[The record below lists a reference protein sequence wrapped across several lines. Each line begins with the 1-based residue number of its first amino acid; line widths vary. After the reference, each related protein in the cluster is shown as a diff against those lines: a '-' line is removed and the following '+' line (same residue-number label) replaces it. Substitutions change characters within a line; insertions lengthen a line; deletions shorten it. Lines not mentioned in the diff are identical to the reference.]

1 MRQAY
6 VRDDAQMIPEKVQ
19 DAIRKAR
26 EKGHIVCL
34 TGAGIS
40 AESGIPTFRG
50 KGGLW
55 EKYDPQTY
63 AYPEGLLLLLR
74 QNPKKL
80 ADFVTDFYSVLLDA
94 KPNPA
99 HISLAALEKKGILES
114 VITQNIDDLHTLS
127 GSQRV
132 RELHGN
138 AFRIRCAFCRKARE
152 LGREEMR
159 AFLSLLKISPVS
171 RTRILKIL
179 SRFFPR
185 CSCGSRFR
193 IDIVLFGE
201 PLPEEALT
209 GALRSL
215 EHCSLFLVIGSSL
228 EIYPAA
234 SLPLY
239 AKERG
244 ATLVEINDEPSALS
258 HIFDYRIKGQASMV
272 MPEILKI
279 LEA

>member
-1 MRQAY
+1 
-6 VRDDAQMIPEKVQ
+6 MIPEKLKDV
-19 DAIRKAR
+19 IKKSC
-26 EKGHIVCL
+26 EKGPVVCL

-63 AYPEGLLLLLR
+63 AYPDGLTSLLR
-74 QNPKKL
+74 RNPEKL
-80 ADFVTDFYSVLLDA
+80 ADFVADFYSVLLEA

-114 VITQNIDDLHTLS
+114 VITQNIDDLHALS
-127 GSQRV
+127 GSRHV
-132 RELHGN
+132 IELHGN
-138 AFRIRCAFCRKARE
+138 ALRIRCALCHKVMDLERKE
-152 LGREEMR
+152 IQD
-159 AFLSLLKISPVS
+159 FLPLLKTS
-171 RTRILKIL
+171 RLSRPKVLKIL

-185 CSCGSRFR
+185 CPCGSRFR

-201 PLPEEALT
+201 PLPEDALSS
-209 GALRSL
+209 ALRSL
-215 EHCSLFLVIGSSL
+215 GHCSLFLLIGSSL
-228 EIYPAA
+228 EVYPAA

-244 ATLVEINDEPSALS
+244 AMLVEINSEPSALS
-258 HIFDYRIKGQASMV
+258 HIFDYRIKGRASEV

>member
-1 MRQAY
+1 
-6 VRDDAQMIPEKVQ
+6 MIPEKVK
-19 DAIRKAR
+19 DAIKKAR
-26 EKGHIVCL
+26 QKGPVACL

-63 AYPEGLLLLLR
+63 AYPDGLENLLR
-74 QNPKKL
+74 REPKKL
-80 ADFVTDFYSVLLDA
+80 ADFVSDFYTVLLEA

-114 VITQNIDDLHTLS
+114 VITQNIDDLHALA
-127 GSQRV
+127 GSQRII
-132 RELHGN
+132 ELHGN
-138 AFRIRCAFCRKARE
+138 AFRIKCAFCSKARE
-152 LGREEMR
+152 LERKEIQ
-159 AFLSLLKISPVS
+159 ASLPLLKMDSLS
-171 RTRILKIL
+171 RLEILKIL

-215 EHCSLFLVIGSSL
+215 ERCSLFLLIGSSL
-228 EIYPAA
+228 EVYPAA
-234 SLPLY
+234 SLPSY
-239 AKERG
+239 AKEKG
-244 ATLVEINDEPSALS
+244 AVLIEINSSLSALS
-258 HIFDYRIKGQASMV
+258 HIFDYSIKGQASDV
-272 MPEILKI
+272 MPVLLKI
-279 LEA
+279 LEG